1 MNYYISKKVKDQLV
15 DTIQNRDVLERDS
28 AIKVFKQAWDWI
40 KLILGISVGLLVL
53 SGGGV
58 IWKASD
64 FWSGVDKAKQSVT
77 DTAKKSSEEIAR
89 SSLQATQDI
98 TKTLESGKEA
108 ITTASSEA
116 ARQSQALKETMVQAQ
131 ADITR
136 QTISLQADIDSS
148 RAGLQAASMIQSEI
162 EDLRKQLL
170 QATSDIQAQQ
180 KVLSSSEEFVKSVF
194 SSYVVELFNIG
205 QSPKTHYAVVPPVTK
220 EDKRTIV
227 WLLLDAAPIHGT
239 LQLQYHVYV
248 QPRNSYFH
256 LTHNLIV
263 FFWGDPAEIL
273 QQKTLSVSYFPDK
286 SDRELIHALS
296 EHDGRVFADNEP
308 LPKLNKPDP
317 DFKGNKW
324 ISPEGTLIK

>member
-1 MNYYISKKVKDQLV
+1 LNYYISKKVKDQLV

-136 QTISLQADIDSS
+136 QTISLQADIDS
-148 RAGLQAASMIQSEI
+148 
-162 EDLRKQLL
+162 
-170 QATSDIQAQQ
+170 
-180 KVLSSSEEFVKSVF
+180 
-194 SSYVVELFNIG
+194 
-205 QSPKTHYAVVPPVTK
+205 
-220 EDKRTIV
+220 
-227 WLLLDAAPIHGT
+227 
-239 LQLQYHVYV
+239 
-248 QPRNSYFH
+248 
-256 LTHNLIV
+256 
-263 FFWGDPAEIL
+263 
-273 QQKTLSVSYFPDK
+273 
-286 SDRELIHALS
+286 
-296 EHDGRVFADNEP
+296 
-308 LPKLNKPDP
+308 
-317 DFKGNKW
+317 
-324 ISPEGTLIK
+324 